1 MHDMT
6 APIGPETAK
15 ERPIMFSGP
24 MVRALLAARKTQT
37 RRLATSPL
45 RKCQPGDR
53 LWVRETHATTATG
66 DVEYRAD
73 FHEGSWQQSGPWRP
87 SIHMPRR
94 ACRLTL
100 RVTEVRFQ
108 RLHDISEEDARAEGI
123 RPLPLQSADDPSAWW
138 ESDPGENQART
149 ANESYAKLWVSL
161 HGEGS
166 WAANPEIVAITF
178 TTERADA

>member
-1 MHDMT
+1 MT
-6 APIGPETAK
+6 TRAPIGPETAK

-24 MVRALLAARKTQT
+24 MVRALLSARKTQT
-37 RRLATSPL
+37 RRLAKSPL
-45 RKCQPGDR
+45 RNCLPGDR
-53 LWVRETHATTATG
+53 LWVRETHATTATA

-108 RLHDISEEDARAEGI
+108 RLHDISEEDARAEGAP
-123 RPLPLQSADDPSAWW
+123 RCMTD
-138 ESDPGENQART
+138 GEGAFYETERGT
-149 ANESYAKLWVSL
+149 HECGYAGLWDSL
-161 HGEGS
+161 HGAES
-166 WAANPEIVAITF
+166 WADNPEIVAITF
-178 TTERADA
+178 TVETVTTQGRG